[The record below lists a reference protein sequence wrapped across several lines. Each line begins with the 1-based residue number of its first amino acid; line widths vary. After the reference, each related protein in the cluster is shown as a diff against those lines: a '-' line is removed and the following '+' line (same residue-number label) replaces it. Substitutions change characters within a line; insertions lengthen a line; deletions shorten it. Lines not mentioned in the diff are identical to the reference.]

1 MSASNPPIRPQVR
14 SSTAQNHGHSLMPP
28 PPLPAQ
34 RPGTSRSAGLGR
46 LPTLASATTTRT
58 SFGTPYPGASRSRL
72 QSSVSQHARQSLG
85 SQSVT
90 SSSYPS
96 GQRGIA
102 STASGR
108 KSRATSS
115 IWGSDG
121 HQVICAVSEAR
132 GVSPSVG
139 LAFVNITTNEAILC
153 QICDSQFYVKTL
165 HKIQVYDPITILMV
179 NTTFPPNPKSNLLS
193 VIEEEFRG
201 TNIEPLDRK
210 YWSETAGLELIHTLA
225 FREDLESIK
234 VAIQGNFYTTC
245 SFAAVIK
252 YMELVYHLTVM
263 SHSLRIRYQPSENTM
278 LIDIST
284 IHSLELIQNIQE
296 TKSRH
301 CLFGILN
308 ETLTPMGT
316 RMLRSN
322 ILQPSTQVEHTLSP
336 RFDALDELAIKEH
349 MFYEIRTV
357 LRDFSDLV
365 IIPQK
370 TAIYDS
376 ELAINHVLMIKSFVA
391 AIFPLRDALGSARS
405 DLLQRIRKVCRPEV
419 IEPIGNLI
427 SNVINE
433 DVSYVQSPIDLRHQ
447 RTYAVKTGVHGMLDV
462 ARQTYKEGVDDV
474 HDHINKLNSDLEMA
488 FDVRYDDNRKYYMRI
503 SDCDI
508 EGRKLPDIIINQVKR
523 NGYLECQTLGLV
535 QLNNR
540 ITDSHN
546 ETVMLSDKVIHELL
560 DAIRRQVA
568 SLFRVCEGIALLDML
583 AAFGQSI
590 TSRDY
595 IRPEFGD
602 TLALKAARHPIHEI
616 MMQGRFVPNDV
627 YASEEHRFQ
636 AITGC
641 NMSGKSTY
649 IRMISLLQV
658 MAQIGCFVPAEY
670 AHFPVIHQLF
680 VRMSTDDSIEANLS
694 TFSIEMREMAFILR
708 NVNGKSLVIVDE
720 LGRGTSTRDGLAI
733 ALAISEALIQSNC
746 LAWFAT
752 HFQKLAKVLG
762 SRPGVLNLRLDT
774 DISHGE
780 DGEVPKMTMLY
791 KISSGLVK
799 EENYGI
805 SLARVVGFPDTFIHV
820 AEAVSTALQRQ
831 TKQNKHNSRHQ
842 RLKHR
847 RQLILNLYET
857 FKQMDGG
864 DMDDAALGSY
874 LKKLQNE
881 FALRMDTIECG
892 HVAGAADVDGSEFG
906 MSNMIEGFDEDTE

>member
-1 MSASNPPIRPQVR
+1 MSASNPPIHPQAR
-14 SSTAQNHGHSLMPP
+14 SSTAQNHGRSLMPP

-34 RPGTSRSAGLGR
+34 RPGTSCSAGLDR
-46 LPTLASATTTRT
+46 LPTSLASATTTRT

-139 LAFVNITTNEAILC
+139 LAFVNITTNEAIL
-153 QICDSQFYVKTL
+153 L
-165 HKIQVYDPITILMV
+165 YDPITILMV

-263 SHSLRIRYQPSENTM
+263 SHSLRIRYQPSENTT

-284 IHSLELIQNIQE
+284 IHTLELIQNIQE

-336 RFDALDELAIKEH
+336 RFDALDELAIKED
-349 MFYEIRTV
+349 MFYEIRT
-357 LRDFSDLV
+357 
-365 IIPQK
+365 
-370 TAIYDS
+370 
-376 ELAINHVLMIKSFVA
+376 AINHVLMIKSFVA
-391 AIFPLRDALGSARS
+391 AISPLHDALGSARS

-419 IEPIGNLI
+419 IEPIG
-427 SNVINE
+427 
-433 DVSYVQSPIDLRHQ
+433 
-447 RTYAVKTGVHGMLDV
+447 
-462 ARQTYKEGVDDV
+462 
-474 HDHINKLNSDLEMA
+474 DLEMA

-503 SDCDI
+503 NDCDI
-508 EGRKLPDIIINQVKR
+508 EGRNLPDIIINQVKR

-568 SLFRVCEGIALLDML
+568 GLFRVCEGIALLDML

-602 TLALKAARHPIHEI
+602 ALALKAARHPIHEI

-636 AITGC
+636 VITGC

-649 IRMISLLQV
+649 IRMISLLQI

-752 HFQKLAKVLG
+752 HFQKL
-762 SRPGVLNLRLDT
+762 

-780 DGEVPKMTMLY
+780 DGEAPKMTMLY

-805 SLARVVGFPDTFIHV
+805 SLARVVGFPDAFIHV

-831 TKQNKHNSRHQ
+831 TEQNKQNSRHQ

-857 FKQMDGG
+857 FKQMEGG

-881 FALRMDTIECG
+881 FALRMDTIERG

-906 MSNMIEGFDEDTE
+906 MSTMTEGFDEDTE